1 MADIDVTTLTPVNIR
16 DVWPD
21 EAADFTPWLGDNLHL
36 LGQALGLDL
45 ELVETEAPMGSFSL
59 DVLATDTG
67 RRCTVIIEN
76 QLDRTDHDHLGKLL
90 TYASVHNADVAVWI
104 SREMRD
110 EHRQAIDWLNQRT
123 GSDTEF
129 YGVEVRAVSIDGSR
143 PACLF
148 DVVTRPN
155 ETRKTVV
162 DRGRDRQ
169 TEDQEQCRMFWEK
182 VLDKLRDEHGFT
194 NRRNP
199 SQGKWQGIPSV
210 IPWVRYNTGFD
221 AGGKAYV
228 HFSLESYDTDVNKL
242 LFDRMEAEK
251 HEIETKF
258 GQPLDWEK
266 LNRSKSSR
274 LGVSRAAQIDD
285 SDDKLTETGDWMVDC
300 VVRFNE
306 QVMPI
311 VRTLAAEITD
321 ESLGADG
328 LEE

>member
-1 MADIDVTTLTPVNIR
+1 MADIDVTTLAPVNIR

-45 ELVETEAPMGSFSL
+45 ELVEIEVPTGSFSL

-90 TYASVHNADVAVWI
+90 TYASGHNSGVAVWI
-104 SREMRD
+104 STEMRD

-123 GSDTEF
+123 GTDTEF
-129 YGVEVRAVSIDGSR
+129 YGVEVRAVRIDQSR

-148 DVVTRPN
+148 DVVARPN
-155 ETRKTVV
+155 ETRKAVV
-162 DRGRDRQ
+162 DRGRPEQTGDR
-169 TEDQEQCRMFWEK
+169 ERNRLFWEG
-182 VLDKLRDEHGFT
+182 VLDQLRDVHGLT
-194 NRRNP
+194 NRRNG
-199 SQGKWQGIPSV
+199 SLGTWQGVPSE
-210 IPWVRYNTGFD
+210 IPWIRYNTWFD

-228 HFSLESYDTDVNKL
+228 HFSLESNETNVNKL

-258 GQPLDWEK
+258 GQPLDWER
-266 LNRSKSSR
+266 LNRLKSSR
-274 LGVSRAAQIDD
+274 LGVSRTAQIDD
-285 SDDKLTETGDWMVDC
+285 SDDKLRETGDWMVDC
-300 VVRFNE
+300 TVRFNE

-321 ESLGADG
+321 ESLGADR

>member
-1 MADIDVTTLTPVNIR
+1 MVDIDVTTLSPVNIR

-21 EAADFTPWLGDNLHL
+21 EAADFTPWLGDNLRL

-45 ELVETEAPMGSFSL
+45 ELVETEAPTGSFSL

-67 RRCTVIIEN
+67 RRCTVITEN
-76 QLDRTDHDHLGKLL
+76 RLERTDHDHLGKVL
-90 TYASVHNADVAVWI
+90 TYASGHNADVAVWI

-110 EHRQAIDWLNQRT
+110 EHRQSIDWLNQRT
-123 GSDTEF
+123 GADTEF

-148 DVVTRPN
+148 DVVARPN
-155 ETRKTVV
+155 ETRKAVV
-162 DRGRDRQ
+162 DRGRPEQ
-169 TEDQEQCRMFWEK
+169 TEDREGNRLFWEG
-182 VLDKLRDEHGFT
+182 VLDQLRDVHGLT
-194 NRRNP
+194 NRRNGSP
-199 SQGKWQGIPSV
+199 GKWQGVPSA
-210 IPWVRYNTGFD
+210 IPWIRYNTWFD

-258 GQPLDWEK
+258 GQPLDWER

-274 LGVSRAAQIDD
+274 LGLSRPATLDD
-285 SDDKLTETGDWMVDC
+285 SEEALNATREWMVDS
-300 VVRFNE
+300 VVRFS
-306 QVMPI
+306 QKVMPL
-311 VRTLAAEITD
+311 VKTLTAEITE
-321 ESLGADG
+321 ESSGADG